1 MRLNKER
8 LYDLERYPERMYNYA
23 FLGSLNGYDYS
34 TIKNRIVYYNGKEF
48 YFFAIK
54 DHEGYD
60 AATEK
65 VNRLKILL

>member
-23 FLGSLNGYDYS
+23 FLGSLNGYDYYS

-48 YFFAIK
+48 YFFC
-54 DHEGYD
+54 
-60 AATEK
+60 
-65 VNRLKILL
+65 N